1 MGEREQGGEGRGG
14 RLAGRGRGEEQG
26 EGERQV
32 GELRAEGVGHVQ
44 PGLVCIP

>member
-14 RLAGRGRGEEQG
+14 RVGGRGRGEEHR

-44 PGLVCIP
+44 AALVCIL